1 MSSYIPKAVRF
12 WRGDCN
18 VALTRKNKL
27 IESRVMGHIFAAT
40 IMFLI
45 TVGTATLLFVPMT
58 RFPAKNDLVNFY
70 WAGIWVFLAMIAA
83 FAGGVN
89 TLMLVDIDVMK
100 VGNAILAGTVAAFVL
115 FVMFGW
121 GRLSLF
127 ALLTLKSKVTGEDE

>member
-1 MSSYIPKAVRF
+1 
-12 WRGDCN
+12 
-18 VALTRKNKL
+18 
-27 IESRVMGHIFAAT
+27 MGHIFAAL

-83 FAGGVN
+83 FAGGIN
-89 TLMLVDIDVMK
+89 TLMLIDVDVIK
-100 VGNAILAGTVAAFVL
+100 IGNAVLAGTVAAFVI

-121 GRLSLF
+121 GRLSLV
-127 ALLTLKSKVTGEDE
+127 ALLTLTTKVRGK